1 MSSES
6 EATLEKK
13 LIESKSFSVKESLIN
28 KIKNLVIDNVI

>member
-1 MSSES
+1 M
-6 EATLEKK
+6 LIVEKK